1 MMGHFMVGRSSREED
16 YSRSF
21 KTRLL
26 LRVKLAAG
34 RDNANRTAGFGLAS
48 RARPPTLGRMTK
60 PFKAAATTDAWALA
74 VQLLVRL
81 LDNHERVD
89 ALLDSLPRSLGRAE
103 RGRCQHL
110 LFGAV
115 RHLGRIEAIFTP
127 LLARPPRSTV
137 KAVLLIAG
145 YELIEGGAEGHV
157 ARVVHHAVEQTKTLA
172 SAPEAKLVNAVVRK
186 IATSIAAQKEP
197 GKLAH
202 FSELAAYYSHPEWMV
217 KRWLAQFG
225 AEGTRA
231 LLEWNQKPAPV
242 YARWRLTDRLPEG
255 DDAVL
260 LVPTPWKGFY
270 EVKSGSW
277 PRIEALIADGTL
289 FLQDP
294 ATRHAIDLLAPKAG
308 ETILDAC
315 AAPGGKSLAIADV
328 MGSGRV
334 VAIDLPGP
342 RIDRLK
348 QNLSRAK
355 GADVA
360 LVQGDLMQAEKDGLF
375 KQHALPEVFDAVL
388 LDVPCSNTGVMR
400 HRVDVKWRLQIAD
413 FAKHARQQG
422 DLLSSAARFV
432 APGGRLVYSTCSL
445 DVDENEG
452 VIKLFLEKTRGRYK
466 VEAKH
471 QSLPW
476 VEGHDGASAFVLRK
490 ATN

>member
-1 MMGHFMVGRSSREED
+1 
-16 YSRSF
+16 
-21 KTRLL
+21 
-26 LRVKLAAG
+26 
-34 RDNANRTAGFGLAS
+34 
-48 RARPPTLGRMTK
+48 MTK
-60 PFKAAATTDAWALA
+60 PFKPLAITDAWALA
-74 VQLLVRL
+74 VQLLVRW

-89 ALLDSLPRSLGRAE
+89 ALLDSLPRTLGRAE

-115 RHLGRIEAIFTP
+115 RHLGRIEAVFTP

-145 YELIEGGAEGHV
+145 YELIEGGADGHV

-186 IATSIAAQKEP
+186 IATALAAQKEP

-202 FSELAAYYSHPEWMV
+202 FLELAAFYSHPEWMV

-225 AEGTRA
+225 AEATRS
-231 LLEWNQKPAPV
+231 LLDWNQKPAPV
-242 YARWRLTDRLPEG
+242 YARWRPKNRAPEG
-255 DDAVL
+255 DDAAL
-260 LVPTPWKGFY
+260 LTPTAWKDFY

-294 ATRHAIDLLAPKAG
+294 ATRYAVELLAPKAG
-308 ETILDAC
+308 ETVLDAC
-315 AAPGGKSLAIADV
+315 AAPGGKSLAIADA
-328 MGSGRV
+328 MGAGRV
-334 VAIDLPGP
+334 VAIDLAGP
-342 RIDRLK
+342 RIERLK
-348 QNLSRAK
+348 QNLSRVT
-355 GADVA
+355 GVDVA
-360 LVQGDLMQAEKDGLF
+360 LVQGDIVQAEREGLF
-375 KQHALPEVFDAVL
+375 NQHALPEAYDAVL

-413 FAKHARQQG
+413 FSKHARQQG

-445 DVDENEG
+445 DEEENEG
-452 VIKLFLEKTRGRYK
+452 VIKLFLSKTGGRYK
-466 VEAKH
+466 IEAKH
-471 QSLPW
+471 ISRPW
-476 VEGHDGASAFVLRK
+476 VDGHDGASAFVLRK
-490 ATN
+490 SVN

>member
-1 MMGHFMVGRSSREED
+1 MV
-16 YSRSF
+16 
-21 KTRLL
+21 LWL
-26 LRVKLAAG
+26 KLCVAHA
-34 RDNANRTAGFGLAS
+34 NANGEAGFGLAS
-48 RARPPTLGRMTK
+48 GARRPTLGRMTK
-60 PFKAAATTDAWALA
+60 PFKAAAMTDAWALA
-74 VQLLVRL
+74 VQLLVRW

-115 RHLGRIEAIFTP
+115 RHLGRVEAIFTP
-127 LLARPPRSTV
+127 LLARPPRTTV

-186 IATSIAAQKEP
+186 IATALEAQKAP
-197 GKLAH
+197 AKLAH

-225 AEGTRA
+225 AEETRA
-231 LLEWNQKPAPV
+231 LLDWNQKPAPV
-242 YARWRLTDRLPEG
+242 YARWRPTDRAPEG
-255 DDAVL
+255 DDAAL
-260 LVPTPWKGFY
+260 LVPTQWKGFY

-315 AAPGGKSLAIADV
+315 AAPGGKSLAIADL

-360 LVQGDLMQAEKDGLF
+360 LVQGDLMQAEKEGLF
-375 KQHALPEVFDAVL
+375 KQHALPEVYDAVL

-432 APGGRLVYSTCSL
+432 APGGRLLYSTCSL
-445 DVDENEG
+445 DAEENEG

-476 VEGHDGASAFVLRK
+476 VDGHDGAAAYLLRK
-490 ATN
+490 SAD